1 MKTKQRRNSLTEVCR
16 RIFRWRAS
24 RHDPLLSL
32 NINLFNRTEEW
43 SRGFQGVITRG
54 SRLMTDY

>member
-1 MKTKQRRNSLTEVCR
+1 MKTKHRRNSLAELCR
-16 RIFRWRAS
+16 SIFRWRAT

-32 NINLFNRTEEW
+32 SINLFNHTEEL

>member
-1 MKTKQRRNSLTEVCR
+1 MKTKQRRNRLEELCR
-16 RIFRWRAS
+16 RIFRWRAT

-32 NINLFNRTEEW
+32 SISLSNRTEEL

>member
-1 MKTKQRRNSLTEVCR
+1 MKTKQRRKNLVEFWLG
-16 RIFRWRAS
+16 IFRPRAS

-32 NINLFNRTEEW
+32 SINFFNRTEEC
-43 SRGFQGVITRG
+43 RGFQRVVTRG